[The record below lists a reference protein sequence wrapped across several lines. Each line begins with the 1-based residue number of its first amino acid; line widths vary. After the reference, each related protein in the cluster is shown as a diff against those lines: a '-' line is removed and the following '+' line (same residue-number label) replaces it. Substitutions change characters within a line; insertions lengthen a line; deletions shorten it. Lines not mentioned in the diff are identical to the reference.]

1 MDILGLLRKS
11 NTGHLC
17 FAIAFFTSGLII
29 SIIQGVLYYGLKP
42 FNKDLYRRIGYYLCY
57 SLFAQMIFICDW
69 WSNTKVYF
77 YCDEEVQKKYLGK
90 EHCLLLV
97 NHSYDID
104 WLMGWSLCEKLGVLG
119 NCKAYAKK
127 VIQYVP
133 AIGWSWKF
141 AEFVFLERSFDKD
154 KVNIGRQI
162 CEIFDY
168 PAPVWLCLYPEGT
181 RFTEKKHETS
191 VKFAQERGLPVL
203 KHHLI
208 PRTKGFT
215 TSLPFV
221 KEKGACILDIQIA
234 FKKDDPIE
242 PTFTNL
248 LFGRGCT
255 SHFYVRRIDPKSISD
270 DENEAAEW
278 LHETF
283 RHKDKLQ
290 ESFHKHGD
298 FFTGSGVKPIK
309 PVLLKPRLRTLI
321 NSAVWTILTLTPI
334 VYYLLGLLFSGE
346 LVSTVIG
353 IAIVLLFYILM
364 QKTIDM
370 SKTSKGSSYGR

>member
-1 MDILGLLRKS
+1 M
-11 NTGHLC
+11 
-17 FAIAFFTSGLII
+17 AI
-29 SIIQGVLYYGLKP
+29 SIINFFCTQ
-42 FNKDLYRRIGYYLCY
+42 
-57 SLFAQMIFICDW
+57 
-69 WSNTKVYF
+69 
-77 YCDEEVQKKYLGK
+77 
-90 EHCLLLV
+90 
-97 NHSYDID
+97 
-104 WLMGWSLCEKLGVLG
+104 
-119 NCKAYAKK
+119 
-127 VIQYVP
+127 
-133 AIGWSWKF
+133 
-141 AEFVFLERSFDKD
+141 
-154 KVNIGRQI
+154 
-162 CEIFDY
+162 
-168 PAPVWLCLYPEGT
+168 LCLYPEGT

-191 VKFAQERGLPVL
+191 VKFAEERGLPVL

-290 ESFHKHGD
+290 ESFHTHGD

-309 PVLLKPRLRTLI
+309 PVRMPS
-321 NSAVWTILTLTPI
+321 N
-334 VYYLLGLLFSGE
+334 YLQFNFSYFF
-346 LVSTVIG
+346 
-353 IAIVLLFYILM
+353 FYV
-364 QKTIDM
+364 M
-370 SKTSKGSSYGR
+370 SIK

>member
-1 MDILGLLRKS
+1 MFRLSVGPGNLPNLCSLNDHLIRIKS
-11 NTGHLC
+11 TLDDKFVKFLNIPLQFGYVFWTYFWLC
-17 FAIAFFTSGLII
+17 IFLALHFF
-29 SIIQGVLYYGLKP
+29 YGN
-42 FNKDLYRRIGYYLCY
+42 FN
-57 SLFAQMIFICDW
+57 
-69 WSNTKVYF
+69 NHYF
-77 YCDEEVQKKYLGK
+77 CTQ
-90 EHCLLLV
+90 
-97 NHSYDID
+97 
-104 WLMGWSLCEKLGVLG
+104 
-119 NCKAYAKK
+119 
-127 VIQYVP
+127 
-133 AIGWSWKF
+133 
-141 AEFVFLERSFDKD
+141 
-154 KVNIGRQI
+154 
-162 CEIFDY
+162 
-168 PAPVWLCLYPEGT
+168 LCLYPEGT
-181 RFTEKKHETS
+181 RFTQKKHETS

-290 ESFHKHGD
+290 ESFHTHGD

-309 PVLLKPRLRTLI
+309 PVRMPS
-321 NSAVWTILTLTPI
+321 N
-334 VYYLLGLLFSGE
+334 YLQFNFSYFF
-346 LVSTVIG
+346 
-353 IAIVLLFYILM
+353 FYV
-364 QKTIDM
+364 M
-370 SKTSKGSSYGR
+370 SIK